1 MHNRILG
8 DHSCFISVDFI
19 PSHSF
24 KAYGAFAIFDEVS
37 IN

>member
-8 DHSCFISVDFI
+8 DHSCFIYVAFI
-19 PSHSF
+19 PSNSF
-24 KAYGAFAIFDEVS
+24 KAYGAFAIFDDVS